1 MAARLVD
8 PTNEIE
14 YPLVDGANAIGRR
27 AENDVC
33 LPGGAVSRFH
43 AEIRLEE
50 GAWVIEDQGSTYGT
64 YVNGEK
70 AEGAVPV
77 ADADSVRFG
86 VTPELPRGEYNL
98 VFREGPA
105 AVPRGGVPVRR
116 GQIEDGRAEIEHVGG
131 VAVARLSG
139 VFRKNEID
147 ALATELRREL
157 RAGARLAVL
166 DLRRVSSMN
175 SYSLSVLVDL
185 ASAYVDAG
193 ARLRAFGAEGS
204 VRKLLGL
211 AGAANPMELCSSE
224 AEALGGD

>member
-8 PTNEIE
+8 PANEIE
-14 YPLVDGANAIGRR
+14 YPLVAGANAIGRR

-43 AEIRLEE
+43 AEIRLEN
-50 GAWVIEDQGSTYGT
+50 GRWLVEDQGSTYGT

-70 AEGAVPV
+70 AEGPVPV
-77 ADADSVRFG
+77 TDGDSVRFG
-86 VTPELPRGEYNL
+86 VTPKLPSGEYDL

-105 AVPRGGVPVRR
+105 AVPRSGVPVRR

-147 ALATELRREL
+147 GLATELRREL
-157 RAGARLAVL
+157 RAGARLAAL

-185 ASAYVDAG
+185 AAAYVDG
-193 ARLRAFGAEGS
+193 GGKLRAFGAEGS

-211 AGAANPMELCSSE
+211 AGAANPMELCGSE
-224 AEALGGD
+224 AEALGGN